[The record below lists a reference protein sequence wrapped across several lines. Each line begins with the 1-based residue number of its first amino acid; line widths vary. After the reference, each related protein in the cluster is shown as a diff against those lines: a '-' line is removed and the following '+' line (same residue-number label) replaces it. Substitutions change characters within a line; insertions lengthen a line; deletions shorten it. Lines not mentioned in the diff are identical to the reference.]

1 MSIFYRINLFLWA
14 LLSLLPLSI
23 SAQQYKD
30 STLTPNTRALDLLQ
44 HMSKKEKFRQLFMV
58 PFDASIS
65 KQDLTDGIFGF
76 QHGAVGQNNQVAG
89 QLLNYA
95 DASEIKQ
102 STEEINLIQKYL
114 IDSTRLGIPQLAF
127 DEALH
132 GLVRKG
138 ATLFPQAI
146 ALAATWDTLLVYQ
159 CAEAIAQECKSRGIR
174 QILSPVLNLATDPR
188 WGRTEETYGED
199 PYLSSEIGVAFT
211 SAFENNNV
219 ITTPKHFIVNHGDG
233 GRDSYP
239 VQISEQYLQEVYLVP
254 FKACIQRAKSRS
266 IMTAY
271 NSFNGTPC
279 SSNNHLLKDIL
290 RDQLGFTGFVISDA
304 GATGGANV
312 LHMTSRDYPE
322 SSAEALNN
330 GLDVIFQTS
339 LNHESL
345 FFPPVN
351 DGSVIEANL
360 DSAVYHVLKAKFQ
373 LGLFENPYSDPEKAR
388 LINGSAEHR
397 ILSLKAAT
405 KSIVL
410 LKNDNT
416 LPLTTKTKKIL
427 ITGPDAEEAR
437 PGGYSG
443 PGITPISI
451 LEGLKNRVADSVEI
465 IYTKGCSRSYNPWTT
480 IDSTWFLSEKPNH
493 DNGKRKRPRHGL
505 NGFYYSTLERS
516 QKPVAT
522 RVDPTIDFHWT
533 LFSPFPEKLPSDFY
547 SVEWIGWITPPAD
560 GEYTLAIEGNDGFQI
575 WIDDTLRINRPEKVT
590 ENHYPFSWRAKKGT
604 LYPIRIIFNE
614 SVGNARI
621 RLLFKNNNELNE
633 QEEINKAVKLAKEA
647 DIIVVAAGI
656 EEGEF
661 QDRALLNLPGKQ
673 EQLIQQLSQSG
684 KPVVVLLTGGS
695 AITMSHWIDKTEAVL
710 MNWYGGDEAGTAVA
724 SILYGDVN
732 PSGRLPITFPQH
744 EGQLPLPYL
753 HKPTGRGDEYINLSG
768 QPLFPF
774 GYGLSYTTFSYD
786 SIDIPEK
793 EINTNK
799 TAIVRVKITNRGKRT
814 GEETVQLYLHD
825 EIATLARPLRELKGF
840 AKVTLKPSESKWLT
854 FIITPEMRSFKN
866 KNLESV
872 QEPGIFRIT
881 IGRSSLDQRL
891 RATLSVK
898 P

>member
-1 MSIFYRINLFLWA
+1 MSIIYRINLFLWA
-14 LLSLLPLSI
+14 LILVLPLSI
-23 SAQQYKD
+23 KAQQYKD
-30 STLTPNTRALDLLQ
+30 STLTPHIRALDLLQ

-65 KQDLTDGIFGF
+65 KKDLANGIFGF
-76 QHGAVGQNNQVAG
+76 QHGAAGQNNQIAG

-95 DASEIKQ
+95 DESEIEQ
-102 STEEINLIQKYL
+102 STEEINQIQKYL
-114 IDSTRLGIPQLAF
+114 IDSSRLGIPQLPF

-146 ALAATWDTLLVYQ
+146 ALAATWDTALIYQ

-199 PYLSSEIGVAFT
+199 PYLASEIGVAFT
-211 SAFENNNV
+211 SAFENNDV

-239 VQISEQYLQEVYLVP
+239 VLISEQYLQEVYLVP

-279 SSNNHLLKDIL
+279 SSNSHLLRDIL
-290 RDQLGFTGFVISDA
+290 RNQLGFTGFVISDA

-322 SSAEALNN
+322 SSAQALNN

-339 LNHESL
+339 LTHESL
-345 FFPPVN
+345 FYPPV
-351 DGSVIEANL
+351 DDERVTEANL

-373 LGLFENPYSDPEKAR
+373 LGLFENPFSNPEKAK

-397 ILSLKAAT
+397 LLSLKAAT

-427 ITGPDAEEAR
+427 LTGPDAAEAR

-451 LEGLKNRVADSVEI
+451 LEGLKNRVGDSVEI
-465 IYTKGCSRSYNPWTT
+465 IYTKGCSRSYNSWTT
-480 IDSTWFLSEKPNH
+480 LDSTWFLFDKPDLGNIQNKH
-493 DNGKRKRPRHGL
+493 SIHGL
-505 NGFYYSTLERS
+505 KGSYYPTLDQS
-516 QKPVAT
+516 HKPVAT
-522 RVDPTIDFHWT
+522 RIDKTIDFHWT
-533 LFSPFPEKLPSDFY
+533 LFSPFPEKLPSDFF
-547 SVEWIGWITPPAD
+547 SVEWTGWITPPSD
-560 GEYTLAIEGNDGFQI
+560 GEYTLAIQGNDGFQI
-575 WIDDTLRINRPEKVT
+575 WIDDTLRISRPEKVT
-590 ENHYPFSWRAKKGT
+590 ENQYPFLWRAKKGT
-604 LYPIRIIFNE
+604 YYPIRIIFNE
-614 SVGNARI
+614 TVGNARI
-621 RLLFKNNNELNE
+621 KLLVQNNNEVNE
-633 QEEINKAVKLAKEA
+633 QEEIKKAIQLAADA
-647 DIIVVAAGI
+647 DIIVIAAGI

-768 QPLFPF
+768 LPLFPF

-793 EINTNK
+793 EIKVNK
-799 TAIVRVKITNRGKRT
+799 PAIVKVKITNRGNRT

-840 AKVTLKPSESKWLT
+840 TKVTLKPNESRWLT
-854 FIITPEMRSFKN
+854 FTITPEMRSFKN
-866 KNLESV
+866 KDLDTV
-872 QEPGIFRIT
+872 QEPGIFRVT

>member
-1 MSIFYRINLFLWA
+1 MSIIYRINLFFWA
-14 LLSLLPLSI
+14 LILVLPLSI
-23 SAQQYKD
+23 KAQQYKD
-30 STLTPNTRALDLLQ
+30 STLTPHIRALDLLQ
-44 HMSKKEKFRQLFMV
+44 RMSKKEKFRQLFMV

-65 KQDLTDGIFGF
+65 KKDLDDGIFGF
-76 QHGAVGQNNQVAG
+76 QHGAAGQNNQIAG

-95 DASEIKQ
+95 DESEIEQ
-102 STEEINLIQKYL
+102 STEEINQIQKYL
-114 IDSTRLGIPQLAF
+114 IDSSRLGIPQLPF

-132 GLVRKG
+132 GLVRNG

-146 ALAATWDTLLVYQ
+146 ALAATWDTALIYQ

-199 PYLSSEIGVAFT
+199 PYLASEIGVAFT
-211 SAFENNNV
+211 SAFENNDV

-239 VQISEQYLQEVYLVP
+239 VQISEQYLQELYLVP
-254 FKACIQRAKSRS
+254 FKACIKRAKSRS

-279 SSNNHLLKDIL
+279 SSNSHLLRDIL
-290 RDQLGFTGFVISDA
+290 RNQLGFTGFVISDA

-322 SSAEALNN
+322 SSAQALNN

-339 LNHESL
+339 LTHESL
-345 FFPPVN
+345 FYPPV
-351 DGSVIEANL
+351 DEGRVTEANL

-373 LGLFENPYSDPEKAR
+373 LGLFENPFSDPEKAR

-397 ILSLKAAT
+397 LLSLKAAT

-427 ITGPDAEEAR
+427 LTGPDAAEAR

-451 LEGLKNRVADSVEI
+451 LQGLRNRVSDSVEI
-465 IYTKGCSRSYNPWTT
+465 IYTKGCSRSYNSWTT
-480 IDSTWFLSEKPNH
+480 LDSTWFLFDKPDLGNIQNKH
-493 DNGKRKRPRHGL
+493 SIHGL
-505 NGFYYSTLERS
+505 KGSYYPTLDQS
-516 QKPVAT
+516 HKPAAT
-522 RVDPTIDFHWT
+522 RIDKTIDFHWT
-533 LFSPFPEKLPSDFY
+533 LFSPFPEKLPSDFF
-547 SVEWIGWITPPAD
+547 SVEWTGWITPPSD
-560 GEYTLAIEGNDGFQI
+560 GEYTLAIQGNDGFQI
-575 WIDDTLRINRPEKVT
+575 WIDDTIRINRPEKVT

-614 SVGNARI
+614 TVGNARI
-621 RLLFKNNNELNE
+621 RLLVQNNNEVNE
-633 QEEINKAVKLAKEA
+633 QEEIKKAIQLAVDA
-647 DIIVVAAGI
+647 DIIVIAAGI

-695 AITMSHWIDKTEAVL
+695 AITMSNWVDKTEAVL

-768 QPLFPF
+768 LPLFPF

-793 EINTNK
+793 EIKANK
-799 TAIVRVKITNRGKRT
+799 PAIVKVKITNRGNRT

-840 AKVTLKPSESKWLT
+840 AKVTLKPNESRWLT
-854 FIITPEMRSFKN
+854 FTITPEMRSFKN
-866 KNLESV
+866 KDLDTV